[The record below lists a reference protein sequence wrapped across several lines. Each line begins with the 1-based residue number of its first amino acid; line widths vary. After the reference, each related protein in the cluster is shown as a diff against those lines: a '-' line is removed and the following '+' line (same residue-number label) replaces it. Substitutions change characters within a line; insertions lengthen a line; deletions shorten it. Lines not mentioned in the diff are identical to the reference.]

1 MSETRRPITRTS
13 QSAQERR
20 LRSELRKILDSSGML
35 HGTVIERQRVCG
47 KPNCKCTRG
56 QKHRSLY
63 LVVTEGGKSRQ
74 LYVPEG
80 WEQTVR
86 QWVKDYQEAR
96 ELMEELS
103 RLHWLKVRERQG

>member
-1 MSETRRPITRTS
+1 MSDTRRPITRTS

-35 HGTVIERQRVCG
+35 HGTVVERQRVCG
-47 KPNCKCTRG
+47 KPNCKCARG

-63 LVVTEGGKSRQ
+63 LVVTEGGKPRQ
-74 LYVPEG
+74 LYMPED

-103 RLHWLKVRERQG
+103 RLHWQKVRERQG

>member
-1 MSETRRPITRTS
+1 MVDRKQPIVRTS

-63 LVVTEGGKSRQ
+63 LVVTEGGKPRQ
-74 LYVPEG
+74 LYVPQD

-103 RLHWLKVRERQG
+103 RLHWQKVRERQG

>member
-20 LRSELRKILDSSGML
+20 LRSELRKILDGSGML

-63 LVVTEGGKSRQ
+63 LVVTEGGKPRQ
-74 LYVPEG
+74 LYVPQD

-86 QWVKDYQEAR
+86 QWVKDYQKAR

>member
-63 LVVTEGGKSRQ
+63 LVVTEGGKPRQ
-74 LYVPEG
+74 LYVPED

>member
-1 MSETRRPITRTS
+1 MSEPRRPITRTS

-56 QKHRSLY
+56 HKHRSLY
-63 LVVTEGGKSRQ
+63 LVVTEGGKPRQ
-74 LYVPEG
+74 LYVPG
-80 WEQTVR
+80 DWEQTVR
-86 QWVKDYQEAR
+86 QWVQDYQKAR
-96 ELMEELS
+96 ELMEEVS
-103 RLHWLKVRERQG
+103 RIHWQKVRERKD

>member
-63 LVVTEGGKSRQ
+63 LVVTEGGKPRQ

>member
-1 MSETRRPITRTS
+1 MVDRKQPIVRTS

-35 HGTVIERQRVCG
+35 HGTVIERQRACG

-63 LVVTEGGKSRQ
+63 LVVTEGGKPRQ
-74 LYVPEG
+74 LYVPAD

-86 QWVKDYQEAR
+86 QWVQDYQKAR
-96 ELMEELS
+96 ELMEEVS
-103 RLHWLKVRERQG
+103 RIHWQKVRERQD

>member
-56 QKHRSLY
+56 QKHSSLY
-63 LVVTEGGKSRQ
+63 LVVTEGGKPRQ
-74 LYVPEG
+74 LYVPED

-86 QWVKDYQEAR
+86 QWVQDYQKAR
-96 ELMEELS
+96 KLMEEVS
-103 RLHWLKVRERQG
+103 HIHWRKVRERQD

>member
-63 LVVTEGGKSRQ
+63 LVVTEGGKPRQ
-74 LYVPEG
+74 LCVPED

-86 QWVKDYQEAR
+86 QWVKDYRKAR

-103 RLHWLKVRERQG
+103 RLHWQKVRERQG